1 MGMHHNFGAAVV
13 FTVDNFDK
21 ETIFRLDK
29 FYDNIYEI
37 KEKIVEL
44 KESSKVNVKFESSD
58 ENSYLEIKNIFNGQG
73 EFIKI
78 HPNESQKLF
87 EGLNKYSIL
96 LPGDHLV
103 RIFYKGNYYYNIY
116 SVNPR
121 HVNELQLQFIRDYI
135 NSRID
140 GISYNLNTFA
150 QINRIKKN
158 IIKSNYLNVIK
169 TYKENFIILVKL
181 LDEIIKSPLTE
192 LEKAYMKGQNVK
204 KQDIKTIRFSG
215 RRNGGERLEIKKI
228 PTLNSRENKILKAML
243 LNLYMEL
250 RDLEVFLNE
259 LKETKGDFNDYDF
272 LIKDLRWMKNLLSK
286 YINFF
291 IDVDSTS
298 KVIPLKSILMN
309 SKYGKVYRLYRK
321 LIDYKNYYQ
330 PNFKTTDL
338 LYEYFV
344 LLVVLDI
351 IQKLGFNLEESD
363 YKKLLSNKLNDEIP
377 SGMGAIFT
385 KGNLILEVWYEKEL
399 YSLYQEAL
407 KNGSGFY
414 THASNKLPDI
424 RIDFYKDNKYIKSY
438 IIEVKYRR
446 FGYLWSDI
454 ENNETMIQIKN
465 YKTTV
470 QYISKD
476 LERPIF
482 PIEKVIIIYPGQ
494 LDMDVLVEKEFG
506 NYLFL
511 QLKPKD
517 ASTIIGYDE
526 LTKILKQ
533 LINEPLT

>member
-259 LKETKGDFNDYDF
+259 LKKTKGDFNDCDL

-385 KGNLILEVWYEKEL
+385 KGNLRLEVWYEKEL

-454 ENNETMIQIKN
+454 ENNETMIQVKN
-465 YKTTV
+465 YKTTI

>member
-1 MGMHHNFGAAVV
+1 MGMHHNLGAAVV

-29 FYDNIYEI
+29 FYDNVSEI

-44 KESSKVNVKFESSD
+44 KESSKVSVKFESPD

-73 EFIKI
+73 EYIKI
-78 HPNESQKLF
+78 NPNESQKLF

-96 LPGDHLV
+96 LPGDHLI

-121 HVNELQLQFIRDYI
+121 HVNELQLQFIRDYV
-135 NSRID
+135 NSRME

-158 IIKSNYLNVIK
+158 IIKSNYINVIK
-169 TYKENFIILVKL
+169 IYKENFLKLIKL

-204 KQDIKTIRFSG
+204 KQDLKTIRFSG

-243 LNLYMEL
+243 LNIYMEL
-250 RDLEVFLNE
+250 RDLETFLNE
-259 LKETKGDFNDYDF
+259 HKEVKGNFNDYNL
-272 LIKDLRWMKNLLSK
+272 LIKDLRYMKNLLSK
-286 YINFF
+286 YIDFF
-291 IDVDSTS
+291 VDVDSTN
-298 KVIPLKSILMN
+298 KVVPLKSILMN
-309 SKYGKVYRLYRK
+309 SKYGKIYKLYRK
-321 LIDYKNYYQ
+321 FIDYKNYYQ

-351 IQKLGFNLEESD
+351 IKELGFNLEDSD
-363 YKKLLSNKLNDEIP
+363 YKNLLKNKLNDEIP
-377 SGMGAIFT
+377 SGTGAIFT
-385 KGNLILEVWYEKEL
+385 RGNLRLEVWYEKEL
-399 YSLYQEAL
+399 YSLYHEAL

-424 RIDFYKDNKYIKSY
+424 RIDFYKNDKYIKSY

-446 FGYLWSDI
+446 FGYLWSDL
-454 ENNETMIQIKN
+454 ENNETMVQIKN
-465 YKTTV
+465 YRMTI

-476 LERPIF
+476 LEKPIS
-482 PIEKVIIIYPGQ
+482 PIEKVIVIYPGQ
-494 LDMDVLVEKEFG
+494 VDMGVLVEKEFG

-517 ASTIIGYDE
+517 ASTIMGYDE
-526 LTKILKQ
+526 LKKIIKE
-533 LINEPLT
+533 LINEPQT

>member
-1 MGMHHNFGAAVV
+1 
-13 FTVDNFDK
+13 
-21 ETIFRLDK
+21 
-29 FYDNIYEI
+29 
-37 KEKIVEL
+37 
-44 KESSKVNVKFESSD
+44 
-58 ENSYLEIKNIFNGQG
+58 
-73 EFIKI
+73 
-78 HPNESQKLF
+78 
-87 EGLNKYSIL
+87 
-96 LPGDHLV
+96 
-103 RIFYKGNYYYNIY
+103 
-116 SVNPR
+116 
-121 HVNELQLQFIRDYI
+121 
-135 NSRID
+135 
-140 GISYNLNTFA
+140 
-150 QINRIKKN
+150 
-158 IIKSNYLNVIK
+158 
-169 TYKENFIILVKL
+169 
-181 LDEIIKSPLTE
+181 
-192 LEKAYMKGQNVK
+192 
-204 KQDIKTIRFSG
+204 
-215 RRNGGERLEIKKI
+215 
-228 PTLNSRENKILKAML
+228 ML

-385 KGNLILEVWYEKEL
+385 KGNLRLEVWYEKEL

>member
-21 ETIFRLDK
+21 ETVFRLDK

-78 HPNESQKLF
+78 NPNESQKLF

-385 KGNLILEVWYEKEL
+385 KGNLRLEVWYEKEL

-494 LDMDVLVEKEFG
+494 LVMDVLVEKEFG

>member
-78 HPNESQKLF
+78 NPNESQKLF

-215 RRNGGERLEIKKI
+215 RRNGGERLEIKR
-228 PTLNSRENKILKAML
+228 S
-243 LNLYMEL
+243 
-250 RDLEVFLNE
+250 
-259 LKETKGDFNDYDF
+259 
-272 LIKDLRWMKNLLSK
+272 
-286 YINFF
+286 
-291 IDVDSTS
+291 
-298 KVIPLKSILMN
+298 
-309 SKYGKVYRLYRK
+309 
-321 LIDYKNYYQ
+321 Q
-330 PNFKTTDL
+330 P
-338 LYEYFV
+338 
-344 LLVVLDI
+344 
-351 IQKLGFNLEESD
+351 
-363 YKKLLSNKLNDEIP
+363 
-377 SGMGAIFT
+377 
-385 KGNLILEVWYEKEL
+385 
-399 YSLYQEAL
+399 
-407 KNGSGFY
+407 
-414 THASNKLPDI
+414 
-424 RIDFYKDNKYIKSY
+424 
-438 IIEVKYRR
+438 
-446 FGYLWSDI
+446 
-454 ENNETMIQIKN
+454 
-465 YKTTV
+465 
-470 QYISKD
+470 
-476 LERPIF
+476 
-482 PIEKVIIIYPGQ
+482 
-494 LDMDVLVEKEFG
+494 
-506 NYLFL
+506 
-511 QLKPKD
+511 
-517 ASTIIGYDE
+517 
-526 LTKILKQ
+526 
-533 LINEPLT
+533 